1 MPKAED
7 IFSTLNGGKKFTK
20 LNLSQAYLQL
30 ALDGESQKLTT
41 IHTHKGLFRYTRLPY
56 GIASAPAIFQMTV
69 DKILQG
75 LNVVS
80 CYLDDILVT
89 GIDDTEHLN
98 NLQKVF
104 ERLQEY
110 GVQLKRSKC
119 SFMSTSVEYL
129 GYKIDT
135 S

>member
-7 IFSTLNGGKKFTK
+7 IFSTLSGGKKFTK
-20 LNLSQAYLQL
+20 LDLSQAYLQL
-30 ALDGESQKLTT
+30 ALDEESQKLTT
-41 IHTHKGLFRYTRLPY
+41 IYTHKGLFRYTRLPY
-56 GIASAPAIFQMTV
+56 GIASAPAIFQMTM

-75 LNVVS
+75 LNGIS

-89 GIDDTEHLN
+89 GKDDTEHLN

-119 SFMSTSVEYL
+119 SFMSIQGS
-129 GYKIDT
+129 